1 MQLLY
6 QTHSPYARKV
16 LVMAHE
22 TGLAARLHVMHQE
35 TSPTHR
41 NDLVFA
47 LNPLGKVPVL
57 VLDDGAT
64 LFDSAVICD
73 YLDGLHDGPRLIPV
87 EGPSR
92 WRALRLQ
99 ALAQGMADAG
109 IALRWETERRPVHT
123 RWPPMAQG
131 QAGKLLAAYD
141 LLEREAEFEGPLD
154 LGQIALATAL
164 DWLEFRALPDF
175 RAGRPRLTAWFEA
188 FTRRPSMTAT
198 TYEGQTRDAA

>member
-6 QTHSPYARKV
+6 QTHSPYARKALV
-16 LVMAHE
+16 LAHE

-35 TSPTHR
+35 TSPTNR

-64 LFDSAVICD
+64 LFDSAVICE
-73 YLDGLHDGPRLIPV
+73 YLDGLHEGPRLIPAR
-87 EGPSR
+87 GPER
-92 WRALRLQ
+92 WRTLRLQ

-109 IALRWETERRPVHT
+109 VALRWETERRPEPV
-123 RWPPMAQG
+123 RWPPMARG
-131 QAGKLLAAYD
+131 QADKLLAAYD
-141 LLEREAEFEGPLD
+141 LIEREAAFDGPLD
-154 LGQIALATAL
+154 LGQIALATTL
-164 DWLEFRALPDF
+164 DWLDFRALPDF
-175 RAGRPRLTAWFEA
+175 RQGRPRLTAWFEA
-188 FTRRPSMTAT
+188 FLMRPSMTAT

>member
-16 LVMAHE
+16 LVLAHE

-35 TSPTHR
+35 TSPTCR

-73 YLDGLHDGPRLIPV
+73 YLDGLHDGPRLIPARGS
-87 EGPSR
+87 ER

-141 LLEREAEFEGPLD
+141 LLEREAEFDGPLD
-154 LGQIALATAL
+154 LGQIALATTL

-175 RAGRPRLTAWFEA
+175 RAGRPRLAAWFEA